1 MENRFSRQ
9 ILAFG
14 ADGQRAIEEHRLAI
28 VGLGGIGS
36 QVTQALAYLGGHSFL
51 LIDDERAEET
61 NLNRLI
67 GATPE
72 DVTAKRLKTEIAER
86 MIRAI
91 NPSAEIQSVHRNLR
105 SHQAIDD
112 LTTSSVIFGCVDNDA
127 ARLILMELA
136 CAYSVPLIDSA
147 SEIILDQARTRLDDF
162 GGRVLVCRPGDFC
175 VACGNEIDLETAKA
189 ELESEHVR
197 ALRRSHGYG
206 LGDHLPAPAVVS
218 LNGMIANLAVTEFLA
233 MATGIRQPKRKR
245 VYRGM
250 RGIILENKDERR
262 DDCYNCGYLTG
273 KREAANIQRY
283 ALQDTLTPHREE

>member
-127 ARLILMELA
+127 ARLILMEL
-136 CAYSVPLIDSA
+136 
-147 SEIILDQARTRLDDF
+147 
-162 GGRVLVCRPGDFC
+162 
-175 VACGNEIDLETAKA
+175 
-189 ELESEHVR
+189 
-197 ALRRSHGYG
+197 
-206 LGDHLPAPAVVS
+206 
-218 LNGMIANLAVTEFLA
+218 
-233 MATGIRQPKRKR
+233 
-245 VYRGM
+245 
-250 RGIILENKDERR
+250 
-262 DDCYNCGYLTG
+262 
-273 KREAANIQRY
+273 
-283 ALQDTLTPHREE
+283 